1 MASSLPPNGLSSANV
16 SRAHSQAND
25 ILQKDASRGNVAVH
39 SFDPDAPPEE
49 KAAAAGKA
57 RSQLSSTM
65 PSKPGDGSK
74 GRPLLSCVRC
84 LMPICLSF
92 LVEVPV
98 DPGSDG
104 QIPTI
109 TIEDVDE
116 QPAKDAP
123 TIPGTLP
130 AAKAGPIPD
139 WYKVGWR
146 AFTDVDR
153 PAEDEDQKQLRIM
166 NAWIPEQYYG
176 QWYYNAAVIIFV
188 RHSTACHPFSPLTFK
203 SLFFSTIINLGRAR
217 GTLHSP
223 LQSWLWLALHSLGL
237 V

>member
-1 MASSLPPNGLSSANV
+1 MSICFSL
-16 SRAHSQAND
+16 
-25 ILQKDASRGNVAVH
+25 
-39 SFDPDAPPEE
+39 
-49 KAAAAGKA
+49 
-57 RSQLSSTM
+57 
-65 PSKPGDGSK
+65 
-74 GRPLLSCVRC
+74 
-84 LMPICLSF
+84 F

-116 QPAKDAP
+116 QPAKGVSP
-123 TIPGTLP
+123 IPGALP

-146 AFTDVDR
+146 AFTDVDK
-153 PAEDEDQKQLRIM
+153 PSEDEDQKQLRIM
-166 NAWIPEQYYG
+166 NSWIPEQYYG

-188 RHSTACHPFSPLTFK
+188 RHSTACHPLAHSFSNPK
-203 SLFFSTIINLGRAR
+203 SLFFSPIIKQGRAR

-223 LQSWLWLALHSLGL
+223 FQSWLWLALHSLGL